1 LIPALLA
8 AHLWG
13 FAWTLINADWLIS
26 GCLCVCSLT
35 FGYFLIRKLQPRPT
49 AIAWILVSA
58 ALTATL
64 LGSLLTQRSAASPPG
79 LANSSFEIVSTEV
92 ILEHQV
98 SQGFW
103 IAETRSINGKALK
116 IPVSI
121 SDPERI
127 SRKSGCT
134 LAGQARL
141 VPSGRPDRPWLLK
154 LQARHFKQTCQS
166 LDPFASVRN
175 NFLSQIRGVSQDAR
189 ALVAGL
195 AIGDTTLLSAHIK
208 DQMKTLSLT
217 HLTAVS
223 GANCAIVLALVYLLL
238 SRLPVRRWMRAVLT
252 ALSLAMYL
260 QLVGPQPSVLRAA
273 FMSLV
278 ILLLSISGRSITPIA
293 ALSLAAVALIE
304 VNPFL
309 ATDFGFALSVA
320 ATAGILMV
328 TPWLFKKFRKVM
340 PVWMAGVFSVSAA
353 AQIWCAPI
361 LLQLQP
367 GLPTYSLLANAL
379 VEPLVAPITILG
391 LLSCLCSLAFSP
403 LAGATSWLASLPAQ
417 LIVAITTKFSAL
429 PFGTLWWPSGTLG
442 TVLLIALAISITLRA
457 LRKGYSLASW
467 LAFGTALTIVFVGS
481 LGFFKSTQWPIRG
494 WQVVNCDVGQGD
506 ALVLRS
512 QNQVAVIDV
521 GRDPD
526 PIDKCLNRLGVN
538 TIDLLVLT
546 HFDADHVG
554 GLSGALKDRKVVQG
568 LVSDFHDDRPQAMAT
583 EDALKRACSTF
594 TRAFAGMKGS
604 LGLVDW
610 LVLQPEKDGLGSDD
624 PNDGSV
630 SIRWNSP
637 DFTLFTLADLG
648 EKGQMRLVDLH
659 ADWINVD
666 RALPVV
672 LKVSHHGSADQYPEL
687 IEWLEPAVALIS
699 VGAGNSYGHPTA
711 RILKILQHL
720 GSNIFRTDQ
729 MGAISVG
736 TNAVDHRLSVATGG

>member
-1 LIPALLA
+1 MVSIDA
-8 AHLWG
+8 
-13 FAWTLINADWLIS
+13 
-26 GCLCVCSLT
+26 V
-35 FGYFLIRKLQPRPT
+35 LQ
-49 AIAWILVSA
+49 
-58 ALTATL
+58 
-64 LGSLLTQRSAASPPG
+64 
-79 LANSSFEIVSTEV
+79 N
-92 ILEHQV
+92 QV

-103 IAETRSINGKALK
+103 LAQTISINGKRLQM
-116 IPVSI
+116 PVLI
-121 SDPERI
+121 SDPDRLN
-127 SRKSGCT
+127 RKSGC
-134 LAGQARL
+134 AIVGQARL

-154 LQARHFKQTCQS
+154 LQAHHFKQTCQS
-166 LDPFASVRN
+166 LDPFASVRI
-175 NFLSQIRGVSQDAR
+175 NFLGQLRGVTDDAR

-195 AIGDTTLLSAHIK
+195 AIGDTTLLSQHVK

-238 SRLPVRRWMRAVLT
+238 RRVPIRRWARAVLA
-252 ALSLAMYL
+252 ALSLALYL

-278 ILLLSISGRSITPIA
+278 ILLLTISGRSITPIA
-293 ALSLAAVALIE
+293 ALCIAAIGLLE

-309 ATDFGFALSVA
+309 SNDFGFALSVA
-320 ATAGILMV
+320 ATAGILLA

-340 PVWMAGVFSVSAA
+340 PFWMAAVFSVSAA

-391 LLSCLCSLAFSP
+391 LISCLCSLAFAP

-429 PFGTLWWPSGTLG
+429 PFATLWWPSGTLG
-442 TVLLIALAISITLRA
+442 TVLLLAIAISITLRA
-457 LRKGYSLASW
+457 LRRGRSLSSW
-467 LAFGTALTIVFVGS
+467 LAFATALTIVFVGS
-481 LGFFKSTQWPIRG
+481 LGYFKSTSWPIRG
-494 WQVVNCDVGQGD
+494 WQIINCDVGQGD
-506 ALVLRS
+506 ALVLQS
-512 QNQVAVIDV
+512 QSQIAVIDV
-521 GRDPD
+521 GRDPK
-526 PIDKCLNRLGVN
+526 PIDECLNRLGVH
-538 TIDLLVLT
+538 TIELLVLT

-554 GLSGALKDRKVVQG
+554 GLSGALKGRNVVQG
-568 LVSDFHDDRPQAMAT
+568 MVSDFRDDRPQAMAT
-583 EDALKRACSTF
+583 EEQLRAASSKL

-604 LGLVDW
+604 IGLIDW
-610 LVLQPEKDGLGSDD
+610 LVLQPEKGGIGSDD

-630 SIRWNSP
+630 SMRWNSP

-648 EKGQMRLVDLH
+648 EKGQMRFVALH
-659 ADWINVD
+659 PDWININ

-687 IEWLEPAVALIS
+687 LEWLNPAVAIIS
-699 VGAGNSYGHPTA
+699 VGAGNSYGHPTK
-711 RILKILQHL
+711 RTLKILQRL

-729 MGAISVG
+729 MGAISVAATG
-736 TNAVDHRLSVATGG
+736 VEHHLSVATGG